1 MFYSTP
7 KFNCP
12 WRQCICYF
20 KLIVCYLDNVLTD
33 NKNHPVFKSSAMSCC
48 VERIAVMTK
57 TMCVTLQQSSP
68 SIATHLFYTHLYP
81 TPIYFGTIMRCT
93 RREIRQRM
101 VLAVL
106 RLKFKILK
114 SIQNSMISVI
124 YKWVCD
130 YLRTW
135 IQLSKG
141 RKAKTLTQEI
151 HIFPEVLSNK
161 CMWGYVEYFCSMTE
175 VYHASFSEKL
185 IK

>member
-1 MFYSTP
+1 MFSLAIRTIQSSRVLLCG
-7 KFNCP
+7 KDSGND
-12 WRQCICYF
+12 
-20 KLIVCYLDNVLTD
+20 KDIVC
-33 NKNHPVFKSSAMSCC
+33 H
-48 VERIAVMTK
+48 IAATS
-57 TMCVTLQQSSP
+57 L
-68 SIATHLFYTHLYP
+68 SIATHLFYTRLYP

-93 RREIRQRM
+93 RGEIRQRM

-114 SIQNSMISVI
+114 SIQNSMILVI
-124 YKWVCD
+124 YKWACD

-151 HIFPEVLSNK
+151 HIFPEVLGNK

-175 VYHASFSEKL
+175 FLKNQNSLNLHFCFIN
-185 IK
+185 IKQKS